1 MTTDPSPEQIL
12 DRIDRAIE
20 LLEDIRDA
28 RRARIE
34 VEITTL
40 ADHERVFIPV
50 TAGDQHKH

>member
-28 RRARIE
+28 RRARME
-34 VEITTL
+34 VESTTVG
-40 ADHERVFIPV
+40 DHERVFIPV

>member
-1 MTTDPSPEQIL
+1 MTTDPHEQIL
-12 DRIDRAIE
+12 
-20 LLEDIRDA
+20 
-28 RRARIE
+28 ARIE